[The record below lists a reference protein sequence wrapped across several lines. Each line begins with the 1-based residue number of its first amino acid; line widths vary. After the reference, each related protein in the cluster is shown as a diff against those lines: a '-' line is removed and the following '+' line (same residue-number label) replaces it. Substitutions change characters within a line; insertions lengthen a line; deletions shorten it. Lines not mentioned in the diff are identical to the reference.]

1 MIHYFQINDVLM
13 EVAAITLTARQ
24 LEILKLVQLHAPI
37 TGDQLAEMLG
47 TGKPTLRADLSLL
60 VMLRLLE
67 AKPRVGYFPGTAGKD
82 GGGAY
87 KRWESARV
95 KDVQGLP
102 NSVAETAS
110 VHDAVISLFTGHAEA
125 LTVVDEN
132 RHFVGVV
139 TPKDLLKVTLGNAN
153 PAAIPVSMAMSRI
166 PAIAAVRAEQPLID
180 AVKKMIV
187 QELDG
192 LPVVS
197 AEEQLSQR
205 YEVVGWISKTNIL
218 RWMMEVDSDGKE

>member
-1 MIHYFQINDVLM
+1 MVG
-13 EVAAITLTARQ
+13 ITLTARQ
-24 LEILKLVQLHAPI
+24 VEILKLVKLHAPI

-67 AKPRVGYFPGTAGKD
+67 AKPRVGYFPGTAALGREQVL
-82 GGGAY
+82 
-87 KRWESARV
+87 KRWEDACV

-102 NSVAETAS
+102 ISVAETAS
-110 VHDAVISLFTGHAEA
+110 VHDAVITLFMGNAEV

-139 TPKDLLKVTLGNAN
+139 TPKDLLKITLSSSNA
-153 PAAIPVSMAMSRI
+153 AAIPVSMAMSRL
-166 PAIAAVRAEQPLID
+166 PAIAAVQADQPLMD
-180 AVKKMIV
+180 AVKKMLV

-192 LPVVS
+192 LPVVAS
-197 AEEQLSQR
+197 VATEEQFANR
-205 YEVVGWISKTNIL
+205 HEVVGWISKTNIL
-218 RWMMEVDSDGKE
+218 RWMMELEADRQG

>member
-1 MIHYFQINDVLM
+1 M
-13 EVAAITLTARQ
+13 TLTARQ
-24 LEILKLVQLHAPI
+24 LEILKLVRLHAPI
-37 TGDQLAEMLG
+37 TGDQLAEILG

-82 GGGAY
+82 EEGTF
-87 KRWESARV
+87 KRWETARV

-102 NSVAETAS
+102 NSVADSST
-110 VHDAVISLFTGHAEA
+110 VHDAVISLFMGNAEA

-153 PAAIPVSMAMSRI
+153 PASLPVSMAMSRI
-166 PAIAAVRAEQPLID
+166 PAVAAVRADQPLIE
-180 AVKKMIV
+180 AVRKMLV

-197 AEEQLSQR
+197 KLEQPSPR
-205 YEVVGWISKTNIL
+205 YEVIGWISKTNIL
-218 RWMMEVDSDGKE
+218 RWMTEVESNGQE

>member
-1 MIHYFQINDVLM
+1 MVG
-13 EVAAITLTARQ
+13 ITLTARQ
-24 LEILKLVQLHAPI
+24 VEIIKLVKQHAPI

-67 AKPRVGYFPGTAGKD
+67 AKPRVGYFPGTAAEQGRERMF
-82 GGGAY
+82 
-87 KRWESARV
+87 KRWEEASV

-102 NSVAETAS
+102 ISVSETAS
-110 VHDAVISLFTGHAEA
+110 VHDAVITLFMGNAEV

-132 RHFVGVV
+132 RHFVGIV
-139 TPKDLLKVTLGNAN
+139 TPKELLKVTLGSNA
-153 PAAIPVSMAMSRI
+153 ASIPVSMAMSRL
-166 PAIAAVRAEQPLID
+166 PAIAAVQADQPLLQ
-180 AVKKMIV
+180 AVKKMLV

-197 AEEQLSQR
+197 GEEQPGRRS
-205 YEVVGWISKTNIL
+205 EVTGWISKTNIL
-218 RWMMEVDSDGKE
+218 RWMMEQETDRRD

>member
-1 MIHYFQINDVLM
+1 M
-13 EVAAITLTARQ
+13 
-24 LEILKLVQLHAPI
+24 LKLVKQHAPI

-67 AKPRVGYFPGTAGKD
+67 AKPRVGYFPGTAPELGNEQ
-82 GGGAY
+82 AL
-87 KRWESARV
+87 KRWEEASV

-102 NSVAETAS
+102 ISVAETAS
-110 VHDAVISLFTGHAEA
+110 VHDAVVSLFMGNAEV

-139 TPKDLLKVTLGNAN
+139 TPKDLLKVTLGGSNA
-153 PAAIPVSMAMSRI
+153 AAIPVSMAMSRL
-166 PAIAAVRAEQPLID
+166 PAITVVQADQPLLQ
-180 AVKKMIV
+180 AVKKMLV
-187 QELDG
+187 HELDG

-197 AEEQLSQR
+197 GEDQPARRS
-205 YEVVGWISKTNIL
+205 EVVGWISKTNIL
-218 RWMMEVDSDGKE
+218 RWMMEQGTDRQE